1 MIQHSTDAHLRC
13 ATWLALLGALMTG
26 CTEMPMSP
34 PQPTIENAARLR
46 NDRGE
51 IHAVEVGRFK
61 LDASKPA
68 SMDRGVSIRSNKVRS
83 PVNDSMAQ
91 YLRETLRVELQ
102 SAGLLDM
109 HSDIVITG
117 TLIDSMVEA
126 PVGVGKATLGA
137 RFVVTRSG
145 TVLYDHTLRTE
156 STWDS
161 PFIGVS
167 AIPLAAG
174 QYEALYR
181 KLVGRLLDDADFRA
195 AVAQVVGDSNS
206 K

>member
-1 MIQHSTDAHLRC
+1 MTCLMTQRSTDSRRWC
-13 ATWLALLGALMTG
+13 AIWLALLGSLVTG
-26 CTEMPMSP
+26 CAEMPMNP
-34 PQPTIENAARLR
+34 PQPTIENAVRLR
-46 NDRGE
+46 SDKGT
-51 IHAVEVGRFK
+51 IHAMDVGRFA
-61 LDASKPA
+61 LDASKPVN
-68 SMDRGVSIRSNKVRS
+68 MDRGVSIRSNKVRS
-83 PVNDSMAQ
+83 PVNDSFAQ

-102 SAGLLDM
+102 SAGLLDA
-109 HSDIVITG
+109 HSDMVITG

-126 PVGVGKATLGA
+126 PVGIGKAALES

-145 TVLYDHTLRTE
+145 IVRYDHILRAE

-161 PFIGVS
+161 PFLGAS

-181 KLVGRLLDDADFRA
+181 KLIGMLVEDTDFRA
-195 AVAQVVGDSNS
+195 AVV